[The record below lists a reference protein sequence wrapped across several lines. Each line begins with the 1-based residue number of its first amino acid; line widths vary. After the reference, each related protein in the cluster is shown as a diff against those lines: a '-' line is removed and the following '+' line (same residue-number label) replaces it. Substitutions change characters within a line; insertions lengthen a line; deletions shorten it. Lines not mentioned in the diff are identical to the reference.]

1 MNITRR
7 GRWRG
12 ALAAAVAVSV
22 ALVAGCAGTGPGA
35 GASSEPT
42 QGGDVVFLTNSLST
56 TWVPNLSSI
65 SSYEGNIWGQITD
78 KLVYVDDKGAASPWL
93 ATSWDQN
100 ADATEFTLHL
110 KEGVTFSDGTPFDAA
125 AVVQNLDYWA
135 FGQSDKGIT
144 PIGLFPKTYKGSTAV
159 DAQTVK
165 VDFSAP
171 TLGFIPTLGYH
182 GSILISPK
190 TLALSKE
197 QQADLSNFSGTGPFT
212 VASWTQGDNVKLVK
226 RADYDWAPAALGH
239 TGPAYLDSLT
249 YKQVSESSTRI
260 GALTSGQAQVIYNI
274 QPSELST
281 LSSQGYGVYT
291 PRYLGFTNGYR
302 VNTQAAPF
310 DDVRVRQSVQHSI
323 DRDQI
328 LKTVYTPDWHA
339 AEGFIQSNVPEA
351 TDHSADFAYD
361 ADKAA
366 SLLDEA
372 GWVRGADGKRSNG
385 REAARGHALRQPLPG
400 DVRGDRRAR
409 VAAAD
414 GAGMDGGR
422 PDLRRDDLRAEGAE
436 QREHAAVRGH
446 PVVHRRRDR
455 RERAHERQQGR
466 GLVRPRGD
474 RHHAQRPAR
483 PHRHGDRHDL
493 ARRGRRRAADLR
505 AHAGAVHPDHAD
517 RAAHLCREPE
527 AAGDQLQR
535 RRDRRL
541 LHGVPDEVTADR
553 PAEPSAGRSH
563 PLRRDP

>member
-372 GWVRGADGKRSNG
+372 GWVRGADGKRSKDGKPLAVTLYANPYLATSAAIDELVSQQLTALGWTVDVQTYDVTTFGQKVLNNASTPLYEVTRSFIDVGTVASVLTNANKGEDWFGLGETDTTLNG
-385 REAARGHALRQPLPG
+385 LR
-400 DVRGDRRAR
+400 DRIATATDTTSR
-409 VAAAD
+409 AAAVD
-414 GAGMDGGR
+414 ELQTYVLTQGLFI
-422 PDLRRDDLRAEGAE
+422 PITQIV
-436 QREHAAVRGH
+436 QRIYVAS
-446 PVVHRRRDR
+446 PKL
-455 RERAHERQQGR
+455 QGISFN
-466 GLVRPRGD
+466 GV
-474 RHHAQRPAR
+474 AI
-483 PHRHGDRHDL
+483 
-493 ARRGRRRAADLR
+493 ADFY
-505 AHAGAVHPDHAD
+505 
-517 RAAHLCREPE
+517 
-527 AAGDQLQR
+527 
-535 RRDRRL
+535 
-541 LHGVPDEVTADR
+541 TAY
-553 PAEPSAGRSH
+553 
-563 PLRRDP
+563 LTK